1 MKVKNLF
8 KNIGN
13 KIKKT
18 YFICLDF
25 IIENKIYFII
35 GISSI
40 ILFIIPIIF
49 SKMVF

>member
-40 ILFIIPIIF
+40 ILFTSPC
-49 SKMVF
+49 VAHLV